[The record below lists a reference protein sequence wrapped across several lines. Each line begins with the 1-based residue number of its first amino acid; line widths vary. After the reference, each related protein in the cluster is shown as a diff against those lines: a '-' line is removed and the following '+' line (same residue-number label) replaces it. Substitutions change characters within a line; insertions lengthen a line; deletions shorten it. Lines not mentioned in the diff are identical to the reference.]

1 MKNGEPPSAVITFSE
16 MPPPVRIFR
25 FWKSF
30 NDWIGFLV
38 NIWPGP
44 WVQTASRWTPLYSP
58 SFWKCFQWMR
68 ENATELTSAVSPA
81 PGSSA
86 MSGMTWR
93 AGV

>member
-1 MKNGEPPSAVITFSE
+1 MITSAE

-25 FWKSF
+25 FWKSARLL
-30 NDWIGFLV
+30 IGFLV

-44 WVQTASRWTPLYSP
+44 WVHTASSLTPLYSP
-58 SFWKCFQWMR
+58 TFWKCFQWMR
-68 ENATELTSAVSPA
+68 EKATELISAVSPA

-86 MSGMTWR
+86 ISGRMWR